1 MHMILCTE
9 IMATMKERAVFNLSD
24 DVKFTLEARIP
35 KGQRSTFVDRAIAD
49 ALMEDAKKRALAA
62 IDDAPATDT
71 GGEDSVELLRRLR
84 QERSRY
90 VIERHN
96 PGVQ

>member
-1 MHMILCTE
+1 MVQ
-9 IMATMKERAVFNLSD
+9 MKERAVFNLSD
-24 DVKFTLEARIP
+24 DVKLTLEERIP

-49 ALMEDAKKRALAA
+49 ALMEDAKQRAIAA
-62 IDDAPATDT
+62 INDAPATDT

-84 QERSRY
+84 QERSQY

-96 PGVQ
+96 PVAQ